1 MCAVETIETLLKHD
15 ILTMSVALAVHP
27 SLLALAVVTLAVG
40 ALHNASSTTG
50 VVTMSMPMPVPMA
63 MARIS
68 HAAAR
73 LVHEHNSKDGK
84 CNEGGGCGAEELVEC
99 RHVVALFVLWEDVVV
114 VIVVCWLRRMSE
126 LVSPQTPRPFY
137 SDFASPSKQGY
148 QGMQN
153 TFLRVIVVIYLHD
166 KKTVDWKIVRQ
177 DKVSGLR
184 GD

>member
-1 MCAVETIETLLKHD
+1 
-15 ILTMSVALAVHP
+15 MSLAVHP

-73 LVHEHNSKDGK
+73 LVHEHNGKDGE

-114 VIVVCWLRRMSE
+114 VVVCWLRRMSE
-126 LVSPQTPRPFY
+126 LVSPQTPGPFY